1 MAHPFVPPQYAAEAF
16 NCAHCGAYAQQ
27 LWKEVSLRAPG
38 TDQMHAG
45 SFFVQS
51 QDQVAFTECQ
61 HCKQY
66 GIWIDHQM
74 VYPPESPAPLAH
86 SETPPE
92 ISQDYDEARAI
103 VTQSPRGAAALLRLA
118 VQKVC
123 IHLGEPGKNLNDD
136 IASLVKK
143 GLSPQVQRSLDV
155 LRVIGNNAVH
165 PGQIDLRDDTRT
177 ALALFTAMNLT
188 VEQVIA
194 VPNQI
199 DALYESLPEGAR
211 SAIEKRDAPNN
222 GD

>member
-1 MAHPFVPPQYAAEAF
+1 M
-16 NCAHCGAYAQQ
+16 
-27 LWKEVSLRAPG
+27 
-38 TDQMHAG
+38 
-45 SFFVQS
+45 
-51 QDQVAFTECQ
+51 
-61 HCKQY
+61 
-66 GIWIDHQM
+66 
-74 VYPPESPAPLAH
+74 
-86 SETPPE
+86 
-92 ISQDYDEARAI
+92 
-103 VTQSPRGAAALLRLA
+103 
-118 VQKVC
+118 C